1 MFKHIKIYTNSYA
14 EYNVKNYPIKNAEG
28 DNNEG

>member
-1 MFKHIKIYTNSYA
+1 
-14 EYNVKNYPIKNAEG
+14 VKNYPIKNAEG